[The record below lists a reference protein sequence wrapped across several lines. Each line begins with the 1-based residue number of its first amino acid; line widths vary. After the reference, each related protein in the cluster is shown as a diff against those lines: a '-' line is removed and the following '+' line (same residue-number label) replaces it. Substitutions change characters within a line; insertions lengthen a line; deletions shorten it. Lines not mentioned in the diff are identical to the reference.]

1 MPVVTFVETSVF
13 TRRIA
18 GILADDS
25 FADFQTELARN
36 PEKGPV
42 LEGTGGLRKARWK
55 LPGKGK
61 SGGIRIIYL
70 HLKLRGRIYLVF
82 VFAKDES
89 DNLTASQKAE
99 LKKLVEAIK
108 KEFRK

>member
-18 GILADDS
+18 GILDDDS

>member
-18 GILADDS
+18 GILDDDS

-99 LKKLVEAIK
+99 MKKLVEAIK

>member
-1 MPVVTFVETSVF
+1 MPIVTFVETSVF
-13 TRRIA
+13 TRKIA
-18 GILADDS
+18 GILDDES
-25 FADFQTELARN
+25 YAEFQQDLARN

-42 LEGTGGLRKARWK
+42 IEGTGGLRKIRWK

-70 HLKLRGRIYLVF
+70 YLKLRGCIYLVF
-82 VFAKDES
+82 VFTKDES
-89 DNLTASQKAE
+89 DNLTASQKTD

-108 KEFRK
+108 KECRK

>member
-1 MPVVTFVETSVF
+1 MPIVTFVESSVF

-18 GILADDS
+18 GTLDDES
-25 FADFQTELARN
+25 YAEFQQALARN

-42 LEGTGGLRKARWK
+42 IEGTGGLRKIRWK

-70 HLKLRGRIYLVF
+70 YLKLRGRIYLVF

-89 DNLTASQKAE
+89 DNLTAAQKSD

>member
-1 MPVVTFVETSVF
+1 MPVVTFVESGVF

-18 GILADDS
+18 GMLDDES
-25 FADFQTELARN
+25 YAEFQQVLARN

-42 LEGTGGLRKARWK
+42 MEGTGGLRKIRWK

-70 HLKLRGRIYLVF
+70 YLKLRERIYLVF

-89 DNLTASQKAE
+89 DNLTASQKTD

-108 KEFRK
+108 REFRK

>member
-18 GILADDS
+18 GILDDDS

-55 LPGKGK
+55 LPGK
-61 SGGIRIIYL
+61 
-70 HLKLRGRIYLVF
+70 
-82 VFAKDES
+82 
-89 DNLTASQKAE
+89 
-99 LKKLVEAIK
+99 

>member
-18 GILADDS
+18 GILDDDS

-99 LKKLVEAIK
+99 LKKLAEAIK

>member
-18 GILADDS
+18 GILDDDS

-82 VFAKDES
+82 VFAKNES

>member
-1 MPVVTFVETSVF
+1 MTIALRTFQ
-13 TRRIA
+13 A
-18 GILADDS
+18 
-25 FADFQTELARN
+25 ELARN

-42 LEGTGGLRKARWK
+42 LEGTGGLRKVRWK